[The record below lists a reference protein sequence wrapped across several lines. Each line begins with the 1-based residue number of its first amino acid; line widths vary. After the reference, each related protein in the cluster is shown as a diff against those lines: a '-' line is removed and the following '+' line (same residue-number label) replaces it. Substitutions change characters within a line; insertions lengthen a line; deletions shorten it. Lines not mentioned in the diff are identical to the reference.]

1 MWFDLLVIV
10 VCFVVFGRASNYL
23 IEGLASV
30 RAAEQHGVTRTFR
43 IDGGDDTHRDIAHV
57 DILQVRF

>member
-10 VCFVVFGRASNYL
+10 VCFVVFGR
-23 IEGLASV
+23 ASV

-43 IDGGDDTHRDIAHV
+43 IDGGDDTHHDIAPA
-57 DILQVRF
+57 DILQVRL

>member
-10 VCFVVFGRASNYL
+10 VCFVVFERASDYL

-30 RAAEQHGVTRTFR
+30 RAAEQQCHQNSSR
-43 IDGGDDTHRDIAHV
+43 
-57 DILQVRF
+57 